1 MIHSAQTDCRA
12 QCPCKSNIPIM
23 HFIDETDP
31 AHTSHININKHDNF
45 EGLFSVKK
53 KKRERDLSLLA
64 LQTNKQTK
72 NTQISLCS
80 HAQHEDPRHGEKRV
94 IVSFPLCWSVHIFFV
109 LLFFFFLKKQ
119 MMTSSLPV
127 YHSWPNENTIFLPRY
142 EIRKWS
148 GMYQDL
154 STCTE

>member
-1 MIHSAQTDCRA
+1 MAVYCLDLGKKRLIIMIHSAQTDCRA

-94 IVSFPLCWSVHIFFV
+94 IVSFHLCWSVHIFFV
-109 LLFFFFLKKQ
+109 LFLFFFKK
-119 MMTSSLPV
+119 SKWWL
-127 YHSWPNENTIFLPRY
+127 HLY
-142 EIRKWS
+142 EFITLDPTKTPFF
-148 GMYQDL
+148 YPDIK
-154 STCTE
+154 